1 MSDVTKPLEAIVL
14 QIVSNYVTRKLDSKH
29 DLRWTD
35 VKGDESGKKDAYSEK
50 RGKVAREAFLAV
62 RARTGADFI
71 DYFASTL
78 CSVPQHQNEETFL
91 SLTRELHQNTAKVRT
106 LTLLAL
112 SARS

>member
-1 MSDVTKPLEAIVL
+1 MSEEKKPLEAIVL
-14 QIVSNYVTRKLDSKH
+14 QIVSTYVNRKLESKH
-29 DLRWTD
+29 GLSWSN
-35 VKGDESGKKDAYSEK
+35 VKKGEGDKAEYGEKKGKI
-50 RGKVAREAFLAV
+50 AREAFLAV

-78 CSVPQHQNEETFL
+78 CSVPQYQNDENFMFL
-91 SLTRELHQNTAKVRT
+91 SRELHQSTAKIRT